1 MARNPIDPRIVEEL
15 NRLALLPDD
24 HIDTSDAAE
33 NADWSK
39 AVRGRFSTFPLESR
53 GYDIRAIAN
62 WILDYL
68 ADAHRSVTN
77 MSLNKLTYFI
87 LERGLVEKRILFS
100 PARVE
105 AWDHGP
111 VFREIYHAAKDGDN
125 KPINKR
131 ITRFSPRDREIVEAR
146 DQFSLDDAE
155 FFKSVMDDYSNFTAS
170 QLRGL
175 SHRKGGPWDHVWR
188 SARPVNPGMV
198 ISTALILS
206 TAPEQR
212 DLDGRY

>member
-1 MARNPIDPRIVEEL
+1 MARKQIDPRVAEEL
-15 NRLALLPDD
+15 SRLALLPDD
-24 HIDTSDAAE
+24 QIDTSDVAE

-39 AVRGRFSTFPLESR
+39 AQQGRFSTFPLENR

-62 WILDYL
+62 WVLDYL
-68 ADAHRSVTN
+68 AETHRSVTN

-87 LERGLVEKRILFS
+87 LERGLVEKSILFS

-111 VFREIYHAAKDGDN
+111 VFREVYHAAKDGDN
-125 KPINKR
+125 KPISKR
-131 ITRFSPRDREIVEAR
+131 ITRFSARDRETVEAR
-146 DQFSLDDAE
+146 EQFSLEDAE
-155 FFKSVMDDYSNFTAS
+155 FFKSVIDDYKDLNAS
-170 QLRGL
+170 QLRGI

-198 ISTALILS
+198 ISTALILT

-212 DLDGRY
+212 DLNGRY